1 MPESQTRESVEPTG
15 FLGGFESINLY
26 TAWRSLVRR
35 RWLVIPFFLA
45 TVLVAS
51 VLTVRQTRFYEATCA
66 IIIDLSAPRVLD
78 KEQVQEIVETGASTY
93 WSGREYSETQFRVI
107 ASRAVAQRVADRL
120 QLRQNDKFMNLD
132 GESDPARREAR
143 RKVRDPVSIL
153 QRNLRVEPVKDSRVV
168 RLRYQDRD
176 PELAALIANMYAEAY
191 IAENQAVRSNTTQ
204 NASEWLE
211 NQLADLEKKL
221 DESGKALFDFK
232 RSHDIVATSWED
244 RQSMVSQRLT
254 AINDALTKAQV
265 RRAELDAHEQAV
277 QDLTLAVAK
286 PGGDADLPVEA
297 TATNSVIESL
307 KIRYLDAKAECV
319 ELQARYLPDHPKVE
333 ACAKKLAGTRDAL
346 RNELQH
352 SLELARGEHDEV
364 VRTEKNMRKL
374 LEDTKAE
381 AFGLNQYER
390 DYLELK
396 RTYDN
401 NQRLYEVVLRRLKDT
416 GVSGMLQV
424 SNVRVLDR
432 ARPNYNPVRPNVSQN
447 IIAAV
452 MLGLLGGLGLALGAE
467 FLDTSITGQD
477 QVEEKLKLTFLGI
490 VPRIPPSKDGT
501 SQDLYVAS
509 EPKSAVAECLAAV
522 RTNVLFMFP
531 EKPLKTILVTS
542 AGPQEGKTTTA
553 TSLAITMAA
562 SGNHVL
568 LVDGD
573 LRRPRLHR
581 IFRIA
586 NTTGLSSLILG
597 EGSFESQI
605 HPTSI
610 PNLFVLPSGPI
621 PPNPAELL
629 HTTALKRLLEEM
641 GQRFDRVVIDSAPVG
656 VVSDSL
662 VMATN
667 VHGTLLVLRTGKTSR
682 DIAMRAV
689 RQLRDLKA
697 VMIGAVLNDLDLED
711 RRYSY
716 YSYYYRYGYYGD
728 GRSDTPEDGPRRA
741 KSA

>member
-1 MPESQTRESVEPTG
+1 MPENEAREPLAPTG
-15 FLGGFESINLY
+15 FLGGFDSINLY

-66 IIIDLSAPRVLD
+66 IIIDLTAPRFLEKD
-78 KEQVQEIVETGASTY
+78 QVQEVVETGASNY
-93 WSGREYSETQFRVI
+93 WSGREYSETQFRII
-107 ASRAVAQRVADRL
+107 ASRAVAQRVAQRL
-120 QLRQNDKFMNLD
+120 QLQQNDKFMNLD
-132 GESDPARREAR
+132 RIGDPTLREAK
-143 RKVRDPVSIL
+143 RKARDPVTIL
-153 QRNLRVEPVKDSRVV
+153 QRNLRIEPVKESRVV
-168 RLRYQDRD
+168 RLRFRDRD
-176 PELAALIANMYAEAY
+176 PELAAMIANAFAEAY
-191 IAENQAVRSNTTQ
+191 IAESQAQRSSTTQ

-211 NQLADLEKKL
+211 NQLADLERKL

-232 RSHDIVATSWED
+232 RAHDIVATSWED

-254 AINDALTKAQV
+254 AVNEALTRAQV
-265 RRAELDAHEQAV
+265 KRAELDAHNQAI
-277 QDLTLAVAK
+277 QELAAAVANDS
-286 PGGDADLPVEA
+286 PANALPAMAGA
-297 TATNSVIESL
+297 TTQVIENL
-307 KIRYLDAKAECV
+307 KLRYLDASSECA
-319 ELQARYLPDHPKVE
+319 ELQAKYLPDHPKVE
-333 ACAKKLAGTRDAL
+333 TCAQKLAATRSAL
-346 RNELQH
+346 EAEVRH
-352 SLELARGEHDEV
+352 SLDNARREYQEV
-364 VRTEKNMRKL
+364 VQTEKNLRRL
-374 LEDTKAE
+374 LEESKSE
-381 AFGLNQYER
+381 AFGLNQHER

-401 NQRLYEVVLRRLKDT
+401 NQRLYELVLKRLKDT
-416 GVSGMLQV
+416 GVTSMLQV

-432 ARPNYNPVRPNVSQN
+432 ARPNFSPVRPNVPQN

-452 MLGLLGGLGLALGAE
+452 FLGLLGGLALALGAE
-467 FLDTSITGQD
+467 FLDTSITAQD
-477 QVEEKLKLTFLGI
+477 QVEEKLRLTFLGI

-501 SQDLYVAS
+501 SQDLYVAA

-531 EKPLKTILVTS
+531 EKPPKTILVTS

-562 SGNHVL
+562 SGNRVL
-568 LVDGD
+568 IVDGD

-581 IFRIA
+581 VFRTSNVI
-586 NTTGLSSLILG
+586 GLSSLILG
-597 EGSFESQI
+597 EGSLETAVQ
-605 HPTSI
+605 PTEI
-610 PNLFVLPSGPI
+610 PNLSLLPSGPV

-629 HTTALKRLLEEM
+629 HTGALKRLLKQM
-641 GQRFDRVVIDSAPVG
+641 GERFDRVIIDSAPVG

-667 VHGTLLVLRTGKTSR
+667 VDGTLMVLRTGKTSR
-682 DIAMRAV
+682 DVAIRSV

-697 VMIGAVLNDLDLED
+697 VIIGAVLNDLDLED

-728 GRSDTPEDGPRRA
+728 GRSDTPEATPGRIKTA
-741 KSA
+741 